1 MARSIHEHD
10 TLQNTPLPDTL
21 IRKRVCRFS
30 LACWRWLAGFISE
43 VWNRAMADRL
53 QLPAGS
59 VAFFLLLSLIPLL
72 LLLVTIGSYFLVG
85 TDSNQIQ
92 SRIFELT
99 GNLSPSVHDMLVE
112 QLQGL
117 VDSRT
122 ILTGVALLVGFWTGS
137 QVFVIMEM
145 AMNQVWHSPRRRPI
159 WISRPLAVGM
169 VLFTGVVMLIAAGM
183 INTLR
188 VLSHLNIPFWN
199 QRIENVPCLV
209 MLINFLISGLVPF
222 LLTTLLF
229 GIIYRV
235 MPTRRV
241 TWHSAL
247 PGAAFAALLWVI
259 FMHIF
264 GFYINLVSRGTNA
277 VFFTSLGGVILLLL
291 LFYYSAWIM
300 LVGAEISAVFH
311 RRLMQAGDEE
321 EQRAEVTEIAESE
334 R

>member
-1 MARSIHEHD
+1 MCTISR
-10 TLQNTPLPDTL
+10 
-21 IRKRVCRFS
+21 
-30 LACWRWLAGFISE
+30 ACGRWLVGFISE
-43 VWNRAMADRL
+43 VWNRTMADRL

-72 LLLVTIGSYFLVG
+72 LLLVTIGSSFLVG
-85 TDSNQIQ
+85 TTSDQVQ

-99 GNLSPSVHDMLVE
+99 GNLSPTIQQMLVE
-112 QLQGL
+112 QLQGI
-117 VDSRT
+117 VASRN

-137 QVFVIMEM
+137 QVFVILEM
-145 AMNQVWHSPRRRPI
+145 AMNQVWHCPRRRPI
-159 WISRPLAVGM
+159 WTSRPLAMGM

-188 VLSHLNIPFWN
+188 VLSHLHIPFWN
-199 QRIENVPCLV
+199 QRIENVPSLV
-209 MLINFLISGLVPF
+209 VLINFLISGLVPF

-247 PGAAFAALLWVI
+247 PGAVFAALIWVI
-259 FMHIF
+259 FMHGF
-264 GFYINLVSRGTNA
+264 GFYVNVVSRASSA
-277 VFFTSLGGVILLLL
+277 VFFGSLGGVILLLL
-291 LFYYSAWIM
+291 LFYYSAWIL
-300 LVGAEISAVFH
+300 LVGAEIAAVFH

-321 EQRAEVTEIAESE
+321 EQRAEVAGEK
-334 R
+334 